1 MKRVSSFK
9 IPRVW
14 RHKKKSGE
22 RKVWARITGVRLVKV
37 EKRQRGFLC
46 QENGCETPKGRAE
59 GSEKD
64 MARARERCEQKWSLK
79 EIRARERERERKDTG
94 REKVRWRDEKCSGR
108 GGIYVRVSLAQQGC
122 LLKGSLLRTGGEK
135 GCGYKDGWLNKEPQ
149 IALLDCP
156 ENQVL
161 KMNFQKTQNYS
172 WLIYQSIQKKKTL
185 NLFPA
190 NTTNRLC

>member
-1 MKRVSSFK
+1 MWDTKRPSWRKWKGHGASAGEMWTEMKS
-9 IPRVW
+9 
-14 RHKKKSGE
+14 
-22 RKVWARITGVRLVKV
+22 
-37 EKRQRGFLC
+37 KRNQ
-46 QENGCETPKGRAE
+46 
-59 GSEKD
+59 S
-64 MARARERCEQKWSLK
+64 
-79 EIRARERERERKDTG
+79 ERERERKDTG

-190 NTTNRLC
+190 RTTNRLC